1 MALAELQNIFYPG
14 SAETSSG
21 FKCLPPPIP
30 GTVQEQSSENEEK
43 EEEDDGLY
51 TTVHLPKMFT
61 LFLSGNPPVNPYYAE
76 VRAESERWLARAC
89 NFDHRAARRLA
100 KTDFSYFCSISAPRA
115 GREELKTVCDWGNWV
130 FPFDDMFDSG
140 ALKDNPTRAQE
151 VIEDLLAGMG
161 MGLESSK
168 SSPQAECRA
177 DDPLIQVH
185 NSVWERIVKASPI
198 GTQRRFA
205 QSMHDY
211 CMGSLVQV
219 QNASTQTYPSIEE
232 MLGIR
237 RRSSGVAPLF
247 ALVEYAHKLNIPDTV
262 FETRSIQEIDRI
274 GVDLVLIQN
283 DILSYCREEV
293 RLSLSVSSPLLQP
306 SLPLTSLYQI
316 QREGVSHNLVAIA
329 RRNGMSAQAAF
340 THVGDMLSS
349 RYRDWYLA
357 LAELPSWGED
367 VDVQVQEY
375 VEGVRSVV
383 RANLGWSFRSQRYF
397 GERASEVRKSG
408 VVRVQRVL

>member
-1 MALAELQNIFYPG
+1 MALAQLQHIFYPG
-14 SAETSSG
+14 SAEPSSG

-30 GTVQEQSSENEEK
+30 GTVQEQSSENEKK

-51 TTVHLPKMFT
+51 TTVHLPKMFA

-76 VRAESERWLARAC
+76 VRAESERWLARTC
-89 NFDHRAARRLA
+89 NFDDRAARRLA

-115 GREELKTVCDWGNWV
+115 GREEFRTVCDWGNWV

-140 ALKDNPTRAQE
+140 ALRDNPTRAQE

-262 FETRSIQEIDRI
+262 FETRTIQEIDRI

-283 DILSYCREEV
+283 DILSYCREE
-293 RLSLSVSSPLLQP
+293 
-306 SLPLTSLYQI
+306 
-316 QREGVSHNLVAIA
+316 REGVSHNLVAIA
-329 RRNGMSAQAAF
+329 RRNGMCAQAAF

-397 GERASEVRKSG
+397 GDRASEVRKSG